1 MRIAA
6 LQYAN
11 GQVKHCDDLI
21 EASQCFSHVFLIS
34 FCNIPHYKHP
44 LNTIKCFTFICGLN
58 TDFTKTMYLCSMEW
72 IYNLF
77 FEHSAIQAVVVMS
90 LIISTGLALGKI
102 HICGISLGVT
112 LVFFMGILAGHLGF
126 SVDPQMLTYAE
137 SFGLVLFVYALGLQ
151 VGPGFFSS
159 FQKGG
164 FTLNMLGLG
173 VIILGTAMALALCLV
188 TPISLPD
195 MTGILC
201 GATTNTPALGA
212 AQQTLKQLGQPTSG
226 AALSC
231 AVTYPLGVVGVIFAI
246 VVVRKLFV
254 RPSDMNEHEHDDPNH
269 TYIATF
275 QVHNPAIFHKSIQD
289 IAQLSYPKFVISRIW
304 REGKVSIPTS
314 DKVLEEADRL
324 LVITTEKDVPALTIL
339 FGEQE
344 NRDWNKED
352 IDWNAIDS
360 QLISKHIVITSTE
373 INGKKLGSLRLRNT
387 YGINISRV
395 LRSGVQLLA
404 TPNLVLQLGDRL
416 TIVGEAAAIKN
427 VEKVL
432 GNTVKTLKDP
442 NLASIFIGIVVGLIV
457 GSIPIAI
464 PGISSPVK
472 LGLAGGPIIV
482 GILIGCYGPRLHM
495 LTYTTRSASLM
506 LRGIGLSLYLA
517 CLGLDAGAHFFETVF
532 RPEGA
537 LWIGIG
543 FLITFFPVV
552 IMALVSLR
560 IYKMDFGNT
569 CGMLCGSMANPMA
582 LNYANDIIPNDN
594 PAVSYATVYPL
605 GMFIRVIIAQ
615 LMLMFFL

>member
-1 MRIAA
+1 
-6 LQYAN
+6 
-11 GQVKHCDDLI
+11 
-21 EASQCFSHVFLIS
+21 
-34 FCNIPHYKHP
+34 
-44 LNTIKCFTFICGLN
+44 
-58 TDFTKTMYLCSMEW
+58 MYLCSMEW

-112 LVFFMGILAGHLGF
+112 FVFFMGILAGHLGF

-164 FTLNMLGLG
+164 FKLNMLGLG

-212 AQQTLKQLGQPTSG
+212 AQQTLKQLGLPTSG

-246 VVVRKLFV
+246 VVVKKLFV

-360 QLISKHIVITSTE
+360 QLISKHIVITNTE

-416 TIVGEAAAIKN
+416 TIVGEAAAINN

-442 NLASIFIGIVVGLIV
+442 NLASIFIGIVLGLMV

-517 CLGLDAGAHFFETVF
+517 CLGLDAGAHFFDTVF

-537 LWIGIG
+537 MWIGIG

-582 LNYANDIIPNDN
+582 LNYANEIISNDN